1 MFQEAEEV
9 LVAEA
14 VDGEVSVMSMEEVVA
29 VAAVVL
35 EEDVEVAVVVAAV
48 VMAEDVEVTVEEI
61 NTSTRNKRE
70 NVIVKVMIICNN
82 N

>member
-1 MFQEAEEV
+1 M
-9 LVAEA
+9 AEA

-70 NVIVKVMIICNN
+70 NVIVKVMIICSNN
-82 N
+82 